1 MHRSGGVTIAAAM
14 AMAVAILAVT
24 GCGDDSESGPATAE
38 FSERRKALA
47 ARLANRKRAPAAQS
61 APATSIGT
69 TVGDVGLVAGTFR
82 YDPEGKR
89 DPFRSFLFER
99 PENLPDLARGPLE
112 QFDVSQ
118 LSLVAVIWDVG
129 TARALVQDP
138 SGMSFIIAEGTR
150 VGKNAGRVLRIGD
163 SAVVVKETYVD
174 YRGKETTRDV
184 EMRIRKSEG
193 G

>member
-1 MHRSGGVTIAAAM
+1 MHSSGGVTVAVAT
-14 AMAVAILAVT
+14 AMAVAILTVL
-24 GCGDDSESGPATAE
+24 GCGDDSESGPKPGE
-38 FSERRKALA
+38 ISDRRSALE
-47 ARLANRKRAPAAQS
+47 ARLANKKQALASQPTSAAS
-61 APATSIGT
+61 VETTIG
-69 TVGDVGLVAGTFR
+69 GVGLVAGRFR
-82 YDPEGKR
+82 YDPAGKR

-99 PENLPDLARGPLE
+99 PENMPELARGPLE

-118 LSLVAVIWDVG
+118 LSLVAVVWDVG
-129 TARALVQDP
+129 SARALVQDP

-163 SAVVVKETYVD
+163 NAVVVKETYVD

-184 EMRIRKSEG
+184 EMRIRMSEG